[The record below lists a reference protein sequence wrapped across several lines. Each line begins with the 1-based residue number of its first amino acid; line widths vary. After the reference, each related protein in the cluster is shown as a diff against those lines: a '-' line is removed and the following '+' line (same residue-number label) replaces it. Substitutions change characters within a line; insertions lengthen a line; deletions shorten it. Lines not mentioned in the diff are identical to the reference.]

1 MTLTRTYQEAWRESV
16 GDHGSSLVALST
28 VLMAG
33 LGNVAYS
40 IILADTTRDL
50 ILGFGVA
57 ISRTGALIMVTVF
70 ALLPLCLAKNLAV
83 LAPFSL
89 VGMGAMVF
97 TLLVMMMRYY
107 DGTYDSARDGK
118 FLAVSPSGYVLKSFL
133 PVFQPALSGP
143 PNIFVQKNQALC

>member
-1 MTLTRTYQEAWRESV
+1 MTFTPTYQEAWRKGV
-16 GDHGSSLVALST
+16 GDHGSSLVALT
-28 VLMAG
+28 TMLMSG

-40 IILADTTRDL
+40 IILDNTTHDL
-50 ILGFGVA
+50 ILDFGVA
-57 ISRTGALIMVTVF
+57 ISRTGALILVTIF
-70 ALLPLCLAKNLAV
+70 SLLPLCLKNNLAV
-83 LAPFSL
+83 LAPFSP
-89 VGMGAMVF
+89 VGIGAMVF

-118 FLAVSPSGYVLKSFL
+118 FLAVSPSGYVLKYFL